1 MFQARESKC
10 KSELKE
16 MSEKLTSQE
25 DRVEQHVRT
34 IEKLESEKAD
44 LAGSE
49 FYQTL
54 LIISTLCD
62 LKIIHLILF

>member
-1 MFQARESKC
+1 
-10 KSELKE
+10 

-44 LAGSE
+44 LTGSE
-49 FYQTL
+49 FQTL
-54 LIISTLCD
+54 
-62 LKIIHLILF
+62 KAR

>member
-1 MFQARESKC
+1 
-10 KSELKE
+10 

-44 LAGSE
+44 LTGSE
-49 FYQTL
+49 FQTL
-54 LIISTLCD
+54 KARWKRVSQLGFNYY
-62 LKIIHLILF
+62 LFSSLALTCRWFSN